1 MGEQP
6 EPVPPPEATAPVAAL
21 ERRGEPPASVAVSE
35 GAVGEQ
41 GKPWPPSS
49 IQKKDGTTN
58 GSFADFASSVHTYIN
73 DYISVVDQNAAFLF
87 AAVGT
92 TLAFLNTKGLT
103 KLWIKNPAEWS
114 LSEALT
120 FLAVV
125 GLLASAAASLF
136 AVLPRKKGSNTGLV
150 FWRSISRCRSA
161 DEYAR
166 LVLGTE
172 PTELTTAKL
181 QHCFEL
187 SQICARKYRALGW
200 GLWCGG
206 IGFVA
211 TLIYL
216 AVT

>member
-6 EPVPPPEATAPVAAL
+6 EPVPPPETSAPAAAL
-21 ERRGEPPASVAVSE
+21 EGRPESLVAAAAAE
-35 GAVGEQ
+35 RAVGEQ
-41 GKPWPPSS
+41 GRTRLLSS
-49 IQKKDGTTN
+49 LPKKDGTTS
-58 GSFADFASSVHTYIN
+58 GSLADFASSVHTCIS

-120 FLAVV
+120 FLAVA

-150 FWRSISRCRSA
+150 FWRSISKCRSA

-206 IGFVA
+206 VGFVA